1 MLFKWLG
8 LSIVQFWCHS
18 QLCWCSH
25 PLNLFLTVNWRILAV
40 NPRLYCLLRLPVSIE
55 YLGFFSAGPSVD
67 VLVSKAELARCEHEV
82 LLSIRSTSCAWSFR
96 HISDSTATIHLH
108 LRLFLVWSWCVV
120 AVSDCVEVL
129 GICCTLNLNILRSWW
144 RLLDCLKLGRL
155 QNCLL
160 LIVWE
165 SVDSVYVSIFKVLGF
180 NWHIWI
186 FGSFEDAALLV
197 LLGARNRI
205 VTGP

>member
-8 LSIVQFWCHS
+8 LSVVKFRCHS
-18 QLCWCSH
+18 QLCRCSH
-25 PLNLFLTVNWRILAV
+25 TLNLFLTVHRRILAV
-40 NPRLYCLLRLPVSIE
+40 YPRLNSLLRLPVSIE
-55 YLGFFSAGPSVD
+55 YLGFFSASSSVD
-67 VLVSKAELARCEHEV
+67 VLVGEAELARCEHEI
-82 LLSIRSTSCAWSFR
+82 LLSIRSTGCAWSFR
-96 HISDSTATIHLH
+96 HVSDSTAAVHLH

-120 AVSDCVEVL
+120 AVTDRVEIL
-129 GICCTLNLNILRSWW
+129 RIRCTLNLNILRSWW
-144 RLLDCLKLGRL
+144 RLLDCLQLRRL

-180 NWHIWI
+180 ERNIWI
-186 FGSFEDAALLV
+186 FCSFEDAALLV
-197 LLGARNRI
+197 LLWARNRI